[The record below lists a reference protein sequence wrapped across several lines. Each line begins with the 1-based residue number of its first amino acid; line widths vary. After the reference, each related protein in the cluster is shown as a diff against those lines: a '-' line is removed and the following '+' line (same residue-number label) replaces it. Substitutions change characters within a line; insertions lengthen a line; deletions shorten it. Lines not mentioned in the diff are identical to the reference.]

1 MSSLA
6 KRYAIFLSTR
16 LTSGSSSNT
25 ELDIAA
31 KSTQRHISPNANGCI
46 DHYSKTHSVS
56 TPAADEKALLIKQ
69 NPVQSKDEPTVP
81 KANGSSATQPH
92 NHEHRPHS
100 LHRASSEKV
109 EPGSSS
115 PKTQKDPKAAPI
127 PRRNSWMSSIS
138 SKFSSSTIPTS
149 TSGSSSIPI
158 SKSAPNSPQ
167 PESSNAFVAAGS
179 PTAKDV
185 KKADTPPSTS
195 PTGGK
200 GGHTFIQ
207 SALRRLGSSGAG
219 GSTGK
224 AAGSG
229 GVCPRK
235 TMNVDPYRERCSL
248 PDLDLK
254 KLRRVA
260 FCVDVE
266 IAGAAQY
273 IEEDPQAPPVPSLT
287 AEPSLIKL
295 EHETEAKRR
304 RDQKL
309 KKGEGAALKNSNI
322 QVEETEK
329 DGVNKVSVEEVKSV
343 LPEISQESKAPEKG
357 EIKEPTRKKEKKKR
371 SEGERKERK
380 ERKHQE
386 ALANGSIPI
395 EVHREGSSSSVNDT
409 ATGTDTPPKS
419 QDRPTTDPLR
429 IYRRCCQLRETPILK
444 RIVEQISSPSACHAT
459 TPGILSNLDLSGYWM
474 QLPDLITLGDY
485 LAVVPVKRLVLENCG
500 LGDEAIRVLLAGL
513 LAAKTPE
520 QAKYN
525 KKLAKKLDGKTT
537 EVTERLGV
545 IEKLILKDNP
555 KIGKEGWRHIA
566 LFMYMS
572 RSLKGIDVSMIPFPK
587 PSAMADSVKQHH
599 HNPLHHTLP
608 PPPGPIDMATLFQEA
623 IAERLGGDRLEE
635 IVMAECGLSTE
646 CVGKIVDGVMKCG
659 ATRLGLAGNNITR
672 EGLSHVIRYVQSGN
686 CEGLDLGGN
695 DLREDLNMLAEALD
709 EKSTMW
715 ALSLADCN
723 LAPSSL
729 ESLLPA
735 LVQLPNFRFIDLSHN
750 RDLFL
755 TRPTALGL
763 IRKYVPQMSN
773 IRRLHLMDVA
783 MTPEHAIALA
793 EVLPEIP
800 CLAHLNILD
809 NHLLSPLASA
819 KTEAMQEEAC
829 ALYASLMAAV
839 RVSDTIICID
849 VDVPSQDSSEVV
861 KALAKQVVAYS
872 LRNLELLPLA
882 ESSDS
887 AKAAMADPHGGE
899 KQLTVPDILLHLVGH
914 VDGFPEN
921 HDNDEPAPDDDYI
934 VGGTG
939 VVKALDIC
947 LNRAADGRK
956 DSRDLSPLHS
966 GTGTPK
972 KVLQGSEVSKG
983 KAREMSKNLLNSAR
997 KIRARLQPALIK
1009 EAKTGNDMSYR
1020 ECKSEL
1026 YGVRDVLT
1034 SPPGRLQFLDSTL
1047 ERMIERFENE
1057 YPETRLPKP
1066 TAEPL
1071 SDDNASTSS
1080 SFENPTP
1087 LIHPTPTYPGLEF
1100 DSPDPED
1107 IDDNAPPLIRPAS
1120 VSRRASSPNLASRQA
1135 QEEGRMHRFGQRV
1148 KRDIL
1153 RPETEDYAH
1162 GTTGAESEAQY
1173 LKDLRRRLEAFE
1185 GGEIKDRVETLG
1197 PETVFNMIGATAEE
1211 LEAWERGN
1219 PEGFER
1225 IKEARGYALA
1235 LYEDQKGGTGFPARE
1250 HWLRKRE
1257 DSAPEEETRETNPA

>member
-1 MSSLA
+1 
-6 KRYAIFLSTR
+6 
-16 LTSGSSSNT
+16 
-25 ELDIAA
+25 
-31 KSTQRHISPNANGCI
+31 
-46 DHYSKTHSVS
+46 
-56 TPAADEKALLIKQ
+56 
-69 NPVQSKDEPTVP
+69 
-81 KANGSSATQPH
+81 
-92 NHEHRPHS
+92 
-100 LHRASSEKV
+100 
-109 EPGSSS
+109 
-115 PKTQKDPKAAPI
+115 
-127 PRRNSWMSSIS
+127 
-138 SKFSSSTIPTS
+138 
-149 TSGSSSIPI
+149 
-158 SKSAPNSPQ
+158 
-167 PESSNAFVAAGS
+167 
-179 PTAKDV
+179 
-185 KKADTPPSTS
+185 
-195 PTGGK
+195 
-200 GGHTFIQ
+200 
-207 SALRRLGSSGAG
+207 
-219 GSTGK
+219 
-224 AAGSG
+224 
-229 GVCPRK
+229 
-235 TMNVDPYRERCSL
+235 MNVDPYRERCSL

-273 IEEDPQAPPVPSLT
+273 TEEEPQAPPMPSLT
-287 AEPSLIKL
+287 VEPSLTKL
-295 EHETEAKRR
+295 ERELEAKKKK
-304 RDQKL
+304 DQKQ
-309 KKGEGAALKNSNI
+309 KKGEGAALKNPNA
-322 QVEETEK
+322 VAEEKEK
-329 DGVNKVSVEEVKSV
+329 DGAVRASGEETKHV
-343 LPEISQESKAPEKG
+343 PPEKSEEFRAPG
-357 EIKEPTRKKEKKKR
+357 DSEVKEPTRKKEKKKR

-395 EVHREGSSSSVNDT
+395 ELHGEGSSSSANDT
-409 ATGTDTPPKS
+409 PTGADTPPKS

-459 TPGILSNLDLSGYWM
+459 TPGILSSLDLSGYWM
-474 QLPDLITLGDY
+474 QLPDLVTLGDY

-500 LGDEAIRVLLAGL
+500 LGDEAVRVILAGL
-513 LAAKTPE
+513 LAAKTSE
-520 QAKYN
+520 QAKHN
-525 KKLAKKLDGKTT
+525 KKLAKKINGQTT

-587 PSAMADSVKQHH
+587 PSAMAESVKPHH
-599 HNPLHHTLP
+599 HNPLHHTHP
-608 PPPGPIDMATLFQEA
+608 PPSSIDMSTLLQEA
-623 IAERLGGDRLEE
+623 IAERLGGNRLEE
-635 IVMAECGLSTE
+635 LIMAECGLGTE
-646 CVGKIVDGVMKCG
+646 CIGKIVEGVMKCG
-659 ATRLGLAGNNITR
+659 STRLGLAGNNITR
-672 EGLSHVIRYVQSGN
+672 EGLGHVIRYLQSGK

-709 EKSTMW
+709 EKSTTSPLW

-735 LVQLPNFRFIDLSHN
+735 LIQLPNFRFIDLSHN

-763 IRKYVPQMSN
+763 IRKYVPQMPM
-773 IRRLHLMDVA
+773 IRRIHLMDVA
-783 MTPEHAIALA
+783 MKPEHAIALA
-793 EVLPEIP
+793 EVLPESQS
-800 CLAHLNILD
+800 LAHLNILE

-839 RVSDTIICID
+839 RVSDTLICID
-849 VDVPSQDSSEVV
+849 VDVPSQDSSEIV

-872 LRNLELLPLA
+872 LRNLERLPLA
-882 ESSDS
+882 ETSDS

-921 HDNDEPAPDDDYI
+921 HDNDDPAPDDDYI

-983 KAREMSKNLLNSAR
+983 KAREMSKNLLDSAR

-1009 EAKTGNDMSYR
+1009 EAKAGNDLSYR
-1020 ECKSEL
+1020 RHISSYL
-1026 YGVRDVLT
+1026 VYTILT
-1034 SPPGRLQFLDSTL
+1034 FHPGRLQFLDSTL
-1047 ERMIERFENE
+1047 EGMIERFENE

-1066 TAEPL
+1066 TNTATEPL

-1080 SFENPTP
+1080 SLEHQTT
-1087 LIHPTPTYPGLEF
+1087 LIHPTPTYPAVEPASS
-1100 DSPDPED
+1100 DQED
-1107 IDDNAPPLIRPAS
+1107 VDDNKPPLIRPAS
-1120 VSRRASSPNLASRQA
+1120 VSRRTSSPSLASRQA
-1135 QEEGRMHRFGQRV
+1135 QEEGRMHRFGQRIR
-1148 KRDIL
+1148 RDIL
-1153 RPETEDYAH
+1153 RPETEDHVH
-1162 GTTGAESEAQY
+1162 GTTGTEPEAQY
-1173 LKDLRRRLEAFE
+1173 LQDLRRRIEAFE
-1185 GGEIKDRVETLG
+1185 GGEIKERVEALG
-1197 PETVFNMIGATAEE
+1197 PESVFDMIGATAEE

-1225 IKEARGYALA
+1225 IKEARGHALA
-1235 LYEDQKGGTGFPARE
+1235 LYEDHKGGVGFPARGDS
-1250 HWLRKRE
+1250 LPKRE
-1257 DSAPEEETRETNPA
+1257 EDHPPPKGKEDHPLPRSQRQVNNDA

>member
-1 MSSLA
+1 MTA
-6 KRYAIFLSTR
+6 
-16 LTSGSSSNT
+16 
-25 ELDIAA
+25 
-31 KSTQRHISPNANGCI
+31 
-46 DHYSKTHSVS
+46 
-56 TPAADEKALLIKQ
+56 
-69 NPVQSKDEPTVP
+69 
-81 KANGSSATQPH
+81 
-92 NHEHRPHS
+92 
-100 LHRASSEKV
+100 
-109 EPGSSS
+109 
-115 PKTQKDPKAAPI
+115 KAA
-127 PRRNSWMSSIS
+127 N
-138 SKFSSSTIPTS
+138 
-149 TSGSSSIPI
+149 
-158 SKSAPNSPQ
+158 
-167 PESSNAFVAAGS
+167 
-179 PTAKDV
+179 
-185 KKADTPPSTS
+185 
-195 PTGGK
+195 
-200 GGHTFIQ
+200 
-207 SALRRLGSSGAG
+207 SGA
-219 GSTGK
+219 
-224 AAGSG
+224 
-229 GVCPRK
+229 VCARK

-248 PDLDLK
+248 PDFELK

-273 IEEDPQAPPVPSLT
+273 TEEEPQAPPPPSLT
-287 AEPSLIKL
+287 AEPSLIRL
-295 EHETEAKRR
+295 EHEIEAKKRK
-304 RDQKL
+304 DQKQ
-309 KKGEGAALKNSNI
+309 KKGEGAALKTPSTV
-322 QVEETEK
+322 VEEKEK
-329 DGVNKVSVEEVKSV
+329 NGVIKTSGEEVKPV
-343 LPEISQESKAPEKG
+343 LPEKSQELKAIENS
-357 EIKEPTRKKEKKKR
+357 EVKEPTRKKEKKKR

-380 ERKHQE
+380 ERKRQE

-395 EVHREGSSSSVNDT
+395 ELHREGSSSSANDT
-409 ATGTDTPPKS
+409 PTGADTPPKS

-444 RIVEQISSPSACHAT
+444 RIVDQISSPSACHVT

-474 QLPDLITLGDY
+474 ELPDLITLGDY

-500 LGDEAIRVLLAGL
+500 LGDEAVRVILAGL

-525 KKLAKKLDGKTT
+525 KKLAKKTNGKTT

-587 PSAMADSVKQHH
+587 SSAMADSVKQQQHHHH

-608 PPPGPIDMATLFQEA
+608 PPSGPIDMATLLQEA

-635 IVMAECGLSTE
+635 LVMAECDLSTE
-646 CVGKIVDGVMKCG
+646 CIGKIIDAVMKCG

-672 EGLSHVIRYVQSGN
+672 EGLGHVIRYIQSGK

-695 DLREDLNMLAEALD
+695 DLREDLDMLAEALD
-709 EKSTMW
+709 EKNTMW

-735 LVQLPNFRFIDLSHN
+735 LVQLPNFRFVDFSHN

-763 IRKYVPQMSN
+763 IRKYVPQMPM

-793 EVLPEIP
+793 DVLPEVP
-800 CLAHLNILD
+800 CLAHLNILE

-839 RVSDTIICID
+839 RVSETIICID
-849 VDVPSQDSSEVV
+849 VDVPSPESSEIV

-872 LRNLELLPLA
+872 LRNLERLPLA
-882 ESSDS
+882 ENSDS
-887 AKAAMADPHGGE
+887 AKAAMVDPHGGE
-899 KQLTVPDILLHLVGH
+899 TQLTVPDILLHLVGH
-914 VDGFPEN
+914 VDGVPEN
-921 HDNDEPAPDDDYI
+921 HDNDDPAPDDDYI

-947 LNRAADGRK
+947 LSRAADGRK
-956 DSRDLSPLHS
+956 DSRDGSPFRS
-966 GTGTPK
+966 ETESPK
-972 KVLQGSEVSKG
+972 KVLQGSEVTKG

-1009 EAKTGNDMSYR
+1009 EAKAGNDMSYR
-1020 ECKSEL
+1020 ECISKCFV
-1026 YGVRDVLT
+1026 YDFLT
-1034 SPPGRLQFLDSTL
+1034 SPAGRLQFLDSTL
-1047 ERMIERFENE
+1047 ERMIDRFENE
-1057 YPETRLPKP
+1057 YPETRLTKP
-1066 TAEPL
+1066 TTTSL
-1071 SDDNASTSS
+1071 SDDNASTSLL
-1080 SFENPTP
+1080 EQP
-1087 LIHPTPTYPGLEF
+1087 IPTYPALESISL
-1100 DSPDPED
+1100 DTED
-1107 IDDNAPPLIRPAS
+1107 MDENTTPLIRPAS
-1120 VSRRASSPNLASRQA
+1120 ISRRPSSPSLASRQA
-1135 QEEGRMHRFGQRV
+1135 QEEGRMLRFGHRV

-1162 GTTGAESEAQY
+1162 GTTGTEFQAQY
-1173 LKDLRRRLEAFE
+1173 MQDLRRRLEAFE
-1185 GGEIKDRVETLG
+1185 GGEIKERVEVLG
-1197 PETVFNMIGATAEE
+1197 PDAVFDMIGATAEE

-1235 LYEDQKGGTGFPARE
+1235 IYKDQKGGMGFPARAPA
-1250 HWLRKRE
+1250 LPKRE
-1257 DSAPEEETRETNPA
+1257 DLVPEGMAEGSAA

>member
-1 MSSLA
+1 
-6 KRYAIFLSTR
+6 
-16 LTSGSSSNT
+16 
-25 ELDIAA
+25 
-31 KSTQRHISPNANGCI
+31 
-46 DHYSKTHSVS
+46 
-56 TPAADEKALLIKQ
+56 
-69 NPVQSKDEPTVP
+69 
-81 KANGSSATQPH
+81 
-92 NHEHRPHS
+92 
-100 LHRASSEKV
+100 
-109 EPGSSS
+109 
-115 PKTQKDPKAAPI
+115 
-127 PRRNSWMSSIS
+127 
-138 SKFSSSTIPTS
+138 
-149 TSGSSSIPI
+149 
-158 SKSAPNSPQ
+158 
-167 PESSNAFVAAGS
+167 
-179 PTAKDV
+179 
-185 KKADTPPSTS
+185 
-195 PTGGK
+195 
-200 GGHTFIQ
+200 
-207 SALRRLGSSGAG
+207 
-219 GSTGK
+219 
-224 AAGSG
+224 
-229 GVCPRK
+229 
-235 TMNVDPYRERCSL
+235 MNVDPYRERCSL

-273 IEEDPQAPPVPSLT
+273 TETEPQAPPAPSLT
-287 AEPSLIKL
+287 EEPSLTKL
-295 EHETEAKRR
+295 EHETEAKKTK
-304 RDQKL
+304 DQKQR
-309 KKGEGAALKNSNI
+309 KGEGAALKNPNT
-322 QVEETEK
+322 VAEEKEK
-329 DGVNKVSVEEVKSV
+329 DGVVKASGEEVKPAP
-343 LPEISQESKAPEKG
+343 PEKSQDSKAPENS
-357 EIKEPTRKKEKKKR
+357 EVKEPTRKKEKKKR

-395 EVHREGSSSSVNDT
+395 EVRREGSSSSANDT
-409 ATGTDTPPKS
+409 PTGADTPPKS

-444 RIVEQISSPSACHAT
+444 RIVEQISSPSACHVM
-459 TPGILSNLDLSGYWM
+459 TPGILSSLDLSGYWM

-500 LGDEAIRVLLAGL
+500 LGDEAVRVILAGL

-520 QAKYN
+520 QAKHN
-525 KKLAKKLDGKTT
+525 RKLAKRINGGTT
-537 EVTERLGV
+537 EVTEQLGV

-555 KIGKEGWRHIA
+555 KVGSEGWRHIA

-587 PSAMADSVKQHH
+587 SSAMADSVKHH
-599 HNPLHHTLP
+599 HHTPLHHSP
-608 PPPGPIDMATLFQEA
+608 PPPGPIELSTLLQEA
-623 IAERLGGDRLEE
+623 LAERLGGNRLEE
-635 IVMAECGLSTE
+635 LIMAECGLSTE
-646 CVGKIVDGVMKCG
+646 CIGKIVDGVMRCG
-659 ATRLGLAGNNITR
+659 STRLGLAGNNITP
-672 EGLSHVIRYVQSGN
+672 EGLGHVIRYLRSGK

-695 DLREDLNMLAEALD
+695 DLREDLNMLAEAVD
-709 EKSTMW
+709 EKSTLW

-729 ESLLPA
+729 EALLPA

-763 IRKYVPQMSN
+763 IRKYVPQLPM
-773 IRRLHLMDVA
+773 IRRIHLMDVA

-793 EVLPEIP
+793 EVLPESQS
-800 CLAHLNILD
+800 LAHLNILE

-872 LRNLELLPLA
+872 LRNLERLPLA
-882 ESSDS
+882 ETSDS

-914 VDGFPEN
+914 IDGFPEN
-921 HDNDEPAPDDDYI
+921 HDSDDPAPDDDYI

-956 DSRDLSPLHS
+956 DSKDMSPLHS

-983 KAREMSKNLLNSAR
+983 KAREMSKNLLDSAR

-1009 EAKTGNDMSYR
+1009 EAKGGDDLSYR
-1020 ECKSEL
+1020 GCTPNHSAYL
-1026 YGVRDVLT
+1026 LLT
-1034 SPPGRLQFLDSTL
+1034 SPLGRLQFLDSTL

-1066 TAEPL
+1066 TTTTTEPF

-1080 SFENPTP
+1080 LEHPNT
-1087 LIHPTPTYPGLEF
+1087 LIHPTPTYPALEPA
-1100 DSPDPED
+1100 SPDQED
-1107 IDDNAPPLIRPAS
+1107 IDESTTPLIRPAS
-1120 VSRRASSPNLASRQA
+1120 VSRRTSSPNLASRQA
-1135 QEEGRMHRFGQRV
+1135 QEEGRMHRFNQRI

-1153 RPETEDYAH
+1153 RPETEDHAH
-1162 GTTGAESEAQY
+1162 GTTGTESEAQH
-1173 LKDLRRRLEAFE
+1173 LQDLRRRLEAFE
-1185 GGEIKDRVETLG
+1185 GGEIKERVERLG
-1197 PETVFNMIGATAEE
+1197 PETVFDMIRATAAE
-1211 LEAWERGN
+1211 LSAWERGN
-1219 PEGFER
+1219 PAGFER
-1225 IKEARGYALA
+1225 FKEARGHALA
-1235 LYEDQKGGTGFPARE
+1235 LYEDQKGGTGFPTR
-1250 HWLRKRE
+1250 RDPPPKVGE
-1257 DSAPEEETRETNPA
+1257 DPAPTGTGGANRA

>member
-1 MSSLA
+1 MA
-6 KRYAIFLSTR
+6 
-16 LTSGSSSNT
+16 
-25 ELDIAA
+25 
-31 KSTQRHISPNANGCI
+31 
-46 DHYSKTHSVS
+46 
-56 TPAADEKALLIKQ
+56 
-69 NPVQSKDEPTVP
+69 
-81 KANGSSATQPH
+81 
-92 NHEHRPHS
+92 
-100 LHRASSEKV
+100 
-109 EPGSSS
+109 
-115 PKTQKDPKAAPI
+115 
-127 PRRNSWMSSIS
+127 
-138 SKFSSSTIPTS
+138 
-149 TSGSSSIPI
+149 
-158 SKSAPNSPQ
+158 
-167 PESSNAFVAAGS
+167 
-179 PTAKDV
+179 
-185 KKADTPPSTS
+185 
-195 PTGGK
+195 
-200 GGHTFIQ
+200 
-207 SALRRLGSSGAG
+207 
-219 GSTGK
+219 K

-229 GVCPRK
+229 GVCPRR

-266 IAGAAQY
+266 IAGAAHY
-273 IEEDPQAPPVPSLT
+273 TEEEPQAPPAPSLT
-287 AEPSLIKL
+287 AEPSLMKL
-295 EHETEAKRR
+295 EHEIEAKKRK
-304 RDQKL
+304 DQKQ
-309 KKGEGAALKNSNI
+309 KKGEGAALKSPNT
-322 QVEETEK
+322 VAEEKEK
-329 DGVNKVSVEEVKSV
+329 DGVVKAPGEEVKPTP
-343 LPEISQESKAPEKG
+343 PEKSQESKASVDSEV
-357 EIKEPTRKKEKKKR
+357 KEPTRKKEKKKR

-395 EVHREGSSSSVNDT
+395 EVHGEGSSSSANDT
-409 ATGTDTPPKS
+409 PTGADTPPKS

-444 RIVEQISSPSACHAT
+444 RIVEQISSPSACHVT
-459 TPGILSNLDLSGYWM
+459 TPGTLSNLDLSGYWM

-500 LGDEAIRVLLAGL
+500 LGDEAVRVILAGL

-520 QAKYN
+520 QARHN
-525 KKLAKKLDGKTT
+525 KKIAKKMNGETA
-537 EVTERLGV
+537 EVTEQLGV

-572 RSLKGIDVSMIPFPK
+572 RSLKGIDVSMMPFPTS
-587 PSAMADSVKQHH
+587 SAMADSVKHH
-599 HNPLHHTLP
+599 HHTPLHHHTP
-608 PPPGPIDMATLFQEA
+608 PPTGPIDMSALLQEA
-623 IAERLGGDRLEE
+623 IGERLGGNRLEE
-635 IVMAECGLSTE
+635 LVMAECGLSTE
-646 CVGKIVDGVMKCG
+646 SIGKIIDGVMKCG
-659 ATRLGLAGNNITR
+659 STRLGLAGNNITR
-672 EGLSHVIRYVQSGN
+672 EGLGHVIRYLQSGH

-715 ALSLADCN
+715 ALSLAECN

-763 IRKYVPQMSN
+763 IRKYVPQMPM
-773 IRRLHLMDVA
+773 IRRIHLMDVA

-793 EVLPEIP
+793 EVLPESQS
-800 CLAHLNILD
+800 LAHLNILE

-839 RVSDTIICID
+839 RVSDSIICID

-882 ESSDS
+882 ETSDS

-921 HDNDEPAPDDDYI
+921 HDSDDPAPDDDYI

-947 LNRAADGRK
+947 LNRAGDGRK
-956 DSRDLSPLHS
+956 DSRDSSPIPS

-1009 EAKTGNDMSYR
+1009 EAKAGNDLSYR
-1020 ECKSEL
+1020 ECTSNHSTNA
-1026 YGVRDVLT
+1026 VLT
-1034 SPPGRLQFLDSTL
+1034 HLLGRLQFLDSTL
-1047 ERMIERFENE
+1047 EGMIERFENE

-1066 TAEPL
+1066 TTTTTDPL

-1080 SFENPTP
+1080 SLEHPS
-1087 LIHPTPTYPGLEF
+1087 LIHPTPTYPGLEPA
-1100 DSPDPED
+1100 SPDQED
-1107 IDDNAPPLIRPAS
+1107 IDDSTTPLIRPAS
-1120 VSRRASSPNLASRQA
+1120 ISRRASSPSLASRQA
-1135 QEEGRMHRFGQRV
+1135 QEEGRMHRFGQRI

-1162 GTTGAESEAQY
+1162 GTTGTESEAQY
-1173 LKDLRRRLEAFE
+1173 LQDLRRRLEAFE
-1185 GGEIKDRVETLG
+1185 GGEIKERVERLG
-1197 PETVFNMIGATAEE
+1197 PEAVFDMIGATAEE
-1211 LEAWERGN
+1211 LAAWQRGD

-1225 IKEARGYALA
+1225 IEEARGLALA
-1235 LYEDQKGGTGFPARE
+1235 LYEDQKGGGGGVPGSGGFVA
-1250 HWLRKRE
+1250 
-1257 DSAPEEETRETNPA
+1257 

>member
-1 MSSLA
+1 MEGIHGVDVSWL
-6 KRYAIFLSTR
+6 
-16 LTSGSSSNT
+16 
-25 ELDIAA
+25 
-31 KSTQRHISPNANGCI
+31 HHSPK
-46 DHYSKTHSVS
+46 DHYSKSNSVS
-56 TPAADEKALLIKQ
+56 TPATDEKAFPNRQIPSQ
-69 NPVQSKDEPTVP
+69 VKDDPTAP
-81 KANGSSATQPH
+81 KTNGTHSTQPH
-92 NHEHRPHS
+92 SHVHRPH
-100 LHRASSEKV
+100 LIHRASSEKI
-109 EPGSSS
+109 EPGPSS
-115 PKTQKDPKAAPI
+115 PRNQKDPKATPMG
-127 PRRNSWMSSIS
+127 RRNSWMSSLS
-138 SKFSSSTIPTS
+138 SKFTSNSNTPASSTGSPLPPVS
-149 TSGSSSIPI
+149 TSLPST
-158 SKSAPNSPQ
+158 PQ
-167 PESSNAFVAAGS
+167 HDFSNPFGAAVTL
-179 PTAKDV
+179 TAKDA
-185 KKADTPPSTS
+185 KKADTPPST
-195 PTGGK
+195 PPPPGGK
-200 GGHTFIQ
+200 SGHTFIQ
-207 SALRRLGSSGAG
+207 SALRRFGSSGG
-219 GSTGK
+219 GSMAK

-229 GVCPRK
+229 GVCPRR

-273 IEEDPQAPPVPSLT
+273 TQEESQAQPALPLT
-287 AEPSLIKL
+287 AEPSLTKL
-295 EHETEAKRR
+295 EHEIEAKKKK
-304 RDQKL
+304 DEKQ
-309 KKGEGAALKNSNI
+309 KKGEGAALKDPST
-322 QVEETEK
+322 VAEEKEK
-329 DGVNKVSVEEVKSV
+329 DGVVKASGEEVK
-343 LPEISQESKAPEKG
+343 PAPQEKDLEPKTLENS
-357 EIKEPTRKKEKKKR
+357 EIKESTRKKEKKKR

-386 ALANGSIPI
+386 ALANGTIPI
-395 EVHREGSSSSVNDT
+395 ELHGEGSGSSTNETPSG
-409 ATGTDTPPKS
+409 AETPPKS

-444 RIVEQISSPSACHAT
+444 RIVEQISSPSACHVT
-459 TPGILSNLDLSGYWM
+459 TPGILSTLDLSGYWM

-500 LGDEAIRVLLAGL
+500 LGDEAVRVILAGL

-520 QAKYN
+520 QAKHN
-525 KKLAKKLDGKTT
+525 KKLAKKINGETT
-537 EVTERLGV
+537 EVTEQLGV

-555 KIGKEGWRHIA
+555 KIGKEGWQHIS

-587 PSAMADSVKQHH
+587 SSVMADTVKHH
-599 HNPLHHTLP
+599 HHTPLHHTPP
-608 PPPGPIDMATLFQEA
+608 PPPGSTDMSIVLQEA
-623 IAERLGGDRLEE
+623 IAERLGGNRLEE
-635 IVMAECGLSTE
+635 LIMAECGLSTE
-646 CVGKIVDGVMKCG
+646 CIGKIVDGVMKCG
-659 ATRLGLAGNNITR
+659 STRLGLAGNSITR
-672 EGLSHVIRYVQSGN
+672 EGLGHVIRYLQSGK

-709 EKSTMW
+709 EKSTLW

-723 LAPSSL
+723 IAPSSL

-735 LVQLPNFRFIDLSHN
+735 LVQTPSCRFIDLSHN

-763 IRKYVPQMSN
+763 IRKYVPQMPA

-783 MTPEHAIALA
+783 MKPEHAIALA
-793 EVLPEIP
+793 EVLPETQN
-800 CLAHLNILD
+800 LAHLNILE

-849 VDVPSQDSSEVV
+849 IDVPSQDSSEVV

-872 LRNLELLPLA
+872 LRNLERLPLA
-882 ESSDS
+882 ETSNS
-887 AKAAMADPHGGE
+887 AKAAMTGPHGGE

-921 HDNDEPAPDDDYI
+921 HDSDDPAPDDDYI

-956 DSRDLSPLHS
+956 DSRDLTPLQS

-983 KAREMSKNLLNSAR
+983 KAREMSKNLLDSAR

-1009 EAKTGNDMSYR
+1009 EAKAGNDFSYR
-1020 ECKSEL
+1020 
-1026 YGVRDVLT
+1026 
-1034 SPPGRLQFLDSTL
+1034 RLQFLDSTL

-1057 YPETRLPKP
+1057 FPETRLPKP
-1066 TAEPL
+1066 TNATTEPL

-1080 SFENPTP
+1080 SLEHTTTA
-1087 LIHPTPTYPGLEF
+1087 LIHPTPTYPALEPA
-1100 DSPDPED
+1100 SPDQED
-1107 IDDNAPPLIRPAS
+1107 IDDNTAPLIRPAS
-1120 VSRRASSPNLASRQA
+1120 VSHRTSSPNLASRQA
-1135 QEEGRMHRFGQRV
+1135 QEEGRMHRFGQRI

-1162 GTTGAESEAQY
+1162 GTTGTENEAQY
-1173 LKDLRRRLEAFE
+1173 LQDLRRRLESLE
-1185 GGEIKDRVETLG
+1185 GGEIKERIERLG
-1197 PETVFNMIGATAEE
+1197 PEKVFDMIGATAEE
-1211 LEAWERGN
+1211 LSAWERGN

-1225 IKEARGYALA
+1225 IKEARGHALA
-1235 LYEDQKGGTGFPARE
+1235 LYEDQKGGTGFPARGDS
-1250 HWLRKRE
+1250 LPRRE
-1257 DSAPEEETRETNPA
+1257 GPLPTRDGGMNGV